1 MDKLLDGFTVGSF
14 NIRAYEHFTAKCR
27 TGNPLP
33 PFCLHHRA
41 FEKTLSKVE
50 IEQESLKALSF

>member
-1 MDKLLDGFTVGSF
+1 MSTSLQSVG
-14 NIRAYEHFTAKCR
+14 RGTR
-27 TGNPLP
+27 LP